1 MLLTTAGLRHQ
12 KLREMSQTFSNLCT
26 EIINTFIMQVILV
39 PRVFDLPLQPPS
51 YSQREKEREA
61 NKDAIIIYIIV
72 RVCLLI
78 IIIEHNIFSLP
89 SFEVE

>member
-39 PRVFDLPLQPPS
+39 PQVFDLPLQPPS

-72 RVCLLI
+72 CICLLI
-78 IIIEHNIFSLP
+78 IIIK
-89 SFEVE
+89 